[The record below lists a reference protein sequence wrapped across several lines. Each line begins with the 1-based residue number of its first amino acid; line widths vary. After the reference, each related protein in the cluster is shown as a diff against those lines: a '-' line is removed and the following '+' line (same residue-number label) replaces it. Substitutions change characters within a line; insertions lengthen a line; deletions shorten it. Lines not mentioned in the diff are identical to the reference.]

1 MRRWRPKARQAP
13 ALLFLTSFVI
23 KRQQIHTPAPS
34 RAGDSA
40 LIMFTAETYCCVR
53 SRRSRHGPPGTFP
66 RPKGSGSSII
76 EAYLWKGSGEQ
87 RELKPA
93 TKKKRALGSAPPASG
108 VLRFTPRPPHGTSSS
123 LLRAFS
129 IHRERE
135 MRPRVD
141 LWPLEIAARLGAV
154 GGGSH
159 PSAASIL
166 PG

>member
-13 ALLFLTSFVI
+13 ALPLLTSFVI
-23 KRQQIHTPAPS
+23 KRQQIHTPAPA

-66 RPKGSGSSII
+66 RTKGSGSSII

-87 RELKPA
+87 QELKPA
-93 TKKKRALGSAPPASG
+93 AEKKTAPGSAPPASG
-108 VLRFTPRPPHGTSSS
+108 ALRFTPRPPHGTSRSP
-123 LLRAFS
+123 LWAFS

-141 LWPLEIAARLGAV
+141 LWPLEIAGRSGAAA
-154 GGGSH
+154 GGSH

>member
-13 ALLFLTSFVI
+13 ALPLLTSFVI
-23 KRQQIHTPAPS
+23 KRQQIHTPAPA

-66 RPKGSGSSII
+66 RTKGSGSSII

-93 TKKKRALGSAPPASG
+93 AEKKNSAGLRSASLRRAEIYTSASPRDLPLPALG
-108 VLRFTPRPPHGTSSS
+108 F
-123 LLRAFS
+123 
-129 IHRERE
+129 
-135 MRPRVD
+135 
-141 LWPLEIAARLGAV
+141 
-154 GGGSH
+154 
-159 PSAASIL
+159 
-166 PG
+166 